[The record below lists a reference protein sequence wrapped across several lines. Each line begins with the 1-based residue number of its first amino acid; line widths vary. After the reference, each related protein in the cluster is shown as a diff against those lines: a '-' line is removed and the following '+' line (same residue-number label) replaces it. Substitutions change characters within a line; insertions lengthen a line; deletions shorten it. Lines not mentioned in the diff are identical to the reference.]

1 MSRGLGN
8 EDQLKQDGA
17 DRQRLVLEQ
26 CHRGGT
32 DLGTQD
38 QVDTAAHHGVIPGEQ
53 RHVIPRQGGVAIEG
67 DGHAVLRQAREAG
80 DQHVIPGGQHQRV
93 LATVILIDADLVEH
107 LEGEG
112 DHAGVVI
119 FGGQLVDQLLGG
131 SATAGVDLQQAIATL
146 FQPGLER
153 LVQFAGL
160 DQQGVEGALLA
171 GVGGQ
176 QLEQLVTYR
185 FEHRAGRR
193 AGLLECIQTIVIP
206 ELQGALG
213 SPFQIGNVDLDGIL
227 LTDTVQ
233 SADTLLQQI
242 RVEWQIEQHQMAGKL
257 EVATL

>member
-1 MSRGLGN
+1 M
-8 EDQLKQDGA
+8 
-17 DRQRLVLEQ
+17 
-26 CHRGGT
+26 
-32 DLGTQD
+32 
-38 QVDTAAHHGVIPGEQ
+38 IPGS
-53 RHVIPRQGGVAIEG
+53 
-67 DGHAVLRQAREAG
+67 
-80 DQHVIPGGQHQRV
+80 QHQRIF
-93 LATVILIDADLVEH
+93 TTIILVDADLVEH

-119 FGGQLVDQLLGG
+119 FGGELVDQLLGG
-131 SATAGVDLQQAIATL
+131 LATAGVDFQQAIATL

-160 DQQGVEGALLA
+160 GQQGVEGALLA

-213 SPFQIGNVDLDGIL
+213 SPFQIGDVDLDGIL

-233 SADTLLQQI
+233 SADTLFQQI

-257 EVATL
+257 EVATF